1 MVVVLRPTRQTLAL
15 VYAAVITTATLL
27 RLSSAYVNT
36 VKELPMSAVTTQGGH
51 YLVSRLN
58 FTFDYPMF
66 SGTTGA
72 PGLRPSTRE
81 LHYRYDKFFA
91 SQTEVN

>member
-15 VYAAVITTATLL
+15 VYAAVVTTAALL

-36 VKELPMSAVTTQGGH
+36 VQLLPMSAVTTQGGQ

-58 FTFDYPMF
+58 FTFEYPMF
-66 SGTTGA
+66 SGTTSA
-72 PGLRPSTRE
+72 AGLRPSTRE
-81 LHYRYDKFFA
+81 LHSRYVKFFA
-91 SQTEVN
+91 CQTKVN